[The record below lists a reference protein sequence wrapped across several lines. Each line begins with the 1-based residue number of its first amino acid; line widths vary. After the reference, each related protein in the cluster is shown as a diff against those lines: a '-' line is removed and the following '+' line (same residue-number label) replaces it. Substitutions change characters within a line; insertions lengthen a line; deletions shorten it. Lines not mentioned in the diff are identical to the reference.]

1 MYTDQDIAN
10 LVARVQQLEQQLA
23 SRDHGGQPQL
33 GITSKNFLTRA
44 FSVWGLYFVAQLLIS
59 IGIGCIMVIISLILG
74 ASLVDLFGDLARNI
88 PQF

>member
-23 SRDHGGQPQL
+23 NQPFQGKSQF

-44 FSVWGLYFVAQLLIS
+44 FSVWGLNFVAQLLIS
-59 IGIGCIMVIISLILG
+59 IGITCIVVIISLILG
-74 ASLVDLFGDLARNI
+74 ASLVDLFGNLTQNL

>member
-10 LVARVQQLEQQLA
+10 LVARVQQLEQMVANQPL
-23 SRDHGGQPQL
+23 HGQSQF

-59 IGIGCIMVIISLILG
+59 IGITCILVVVSLIMG
-74 ASLVDLFGDLARNI
+74 ASLVDLLGDVTRNL

>member
-23 SRDHGGQPQL
+23 SRPIQGQSQF
-33 GITSKNFLTRA
+33 GITSRNFLTRA
-44 FSVWGLYFVAQLLIS
+44 FSVWGLNFVAQLLIS
-59 IGIGCIMVIISLILG
+59 IGISCILVVISLILG
-74 ASLVDLFGDLARNI
+74 ASLVDLFGRVAQNF